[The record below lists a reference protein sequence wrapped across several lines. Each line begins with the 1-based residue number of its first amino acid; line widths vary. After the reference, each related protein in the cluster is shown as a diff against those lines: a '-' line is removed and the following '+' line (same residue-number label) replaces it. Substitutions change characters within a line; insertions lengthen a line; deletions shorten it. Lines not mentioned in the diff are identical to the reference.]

1 MTKISR
7 FRGDQMKKMKL
18 FSFPVALAFAAVVLI
33 SCAGRE
39 PAEPVA
45 GLKAPEGM
53 ADFISFKLTADL
65 SGLSDNQKQMLPLLI
80 EAGEAM
86 DAAYWIQAHGDKEGL
101 LASIDDP
108 ALQRYVEIN
117 YGPWSR
123 LNDNAPFIDGV
134 GPKPAGA
141 NYYPLDMTKEEFEA
155 AVAENK
161 ALSSLYTMVRR
172 DEDGNLIAIPYN
184 QFFEEQIKA
193 ASDKLLAAAELAD
206 DPGFKSYLELR
217 AQALLSNEY
226 FESDLAWMDM
236 KENMIDVVVGP
247 IETYEDQLY
256 GNKASFETFVLLKD
270 MEWSERLSKYA
281 AMLPELQEGLPV
293 PDKYKAEVPGT
304 DSDLN
309 AYDAIYY
316 GGDCNA
322 GSKTIA
328 INLPND
334 EKVQAQKG
342 SRRLQLKNSMQ
353 AKFDKILVPIAGQL
367 VVEDQ
372 RQHVTFNAFF
382 SNTMFHEVA
391 HGLGIANTLDGSG
404 TVREAL
410 QEQASALEEGK
421 ADILGLY
428 MVTKLHEK
436 GELGDAPL
444 EDYYTTFMASI
455 FRSSRFGAAS
465 AHGRANMV
473 RFNYFLEMG
482 AFSRDEETGLYRADY
497 GKMRQA
503 VDAMSE
509 MILRLQGDGD
519 YKGVQ
524 ALMAEKAIISGQ
536 LQQDLDRLAAAGIP
550 VDIIFEQGV
559 EALGL

>member
-1 MTKISR
+1 
-7 FRGDQMKKMKL
+7 MKKMKKSCSL
-18 FSFPVALAFAAVVLI
+18 GLSLALALSIVLLA
-33 SCAGRE
+33 SCAGPE
-39 PAEPVA
+39 QPDVKAALTAPA
-45 GLKAPEGM
+45 GM
-53 ADFISFKLTADL
+53 ADFTSFKLTADL
-65 SGLSDNQKQMLPLLI
+65 SGLSDNQRQMLPLLMD
-80 EAGEAM
+80 AGQAM
-86 DAAYWIQAHGDKEGL
+86 DAAYWIQAYGDKDEL
-101 LASIDDP
+101 LASLDDP
-108 ALQRYVEIN
+108 ALKRYVEIN

-123 LNDNAPFIDGV
+123 LNDNDSFIEGV

-141 NYYPLDMTKEEFEA
+141 NYYPVDMTKEEFETA
-155 AVAENK
+155 AAENE
-161 ALSSLYTMVRR
+161 ALRSLYTMVRR
-172 DEDGNLIAIPYN
+172 DAGGNLIAIPYN
-184 QFFEEQIKA
+184 EFFKEQTQT

-217 AQALLSNEY
+217 AKALLSNEY

-236 KENMIDVVVGP
+236 KNNMIDVVVGP
-247 IETYEDQLY
+247 VETYEDQLY
-256 GNKASFETFVLLKD
+256 GYKASFETFILLKD
-270 MEWSERLSKYA
+270 MAWSERLSKYA
-281 AMLPELQEGLPV
+281 AMLPELQAGLPV
-293 PDKYKAEVPGT
+293 PDEYKAEVPGT

-316 GGDCNA
+316 AGDCNA

-334 EKVQAQKG
+334 EEVQARKG
-342 SRRLQLKNSMQ
+342 SRRLQLKNSMK
-353 AKFDKILVPIAGQL
+353 AKFDKILVPIAEQL

-372 RQHVTFNAFF
+372 RRHVTFNAFF

-391 HGLGIANTLDGSG
+391 HGLGIANTLDGAG

-410 QEQASALEEGK
+410 KEQASALEEGK

-473 RFNYFLEMG
+473 RFNYFLENG
-482 AFSRDEETGLYRADY
+482 AFSRDEETGAYRADY
-497 GKMRQA
+497 EKMRQA
-503 VDAMSE
+503 VDALSE

-519 YKGVQ
+519 YEGVT
-524 ALMAEKAIISGQ
+524 ALMAEKGIISGQ
-536 LQQDLDRLAAAGIP
+536 LQEDLDRIAEAGIP
-550 VDIIFEQGV
+550 VDIIFEQGTEV
-559 EALGL
+559 LGI

>member
-1 MTKISR
+1 
-7 FRGDQMKKMKL
+7 MKQIKPFGL
-18 FSFPVALAFAAVVLI
+18 PIALAFAVILVV
-33 SCAGRE
+33 SCTCQDSCE
-39 PAEPVA
+39 PEAE
-45 GLKAPEGM
+45 LKAPDGM
-53 ADFISFKLTADL
+53 ADFTSFTLTADL
-65 SGLSDNQKQMLPLLI
+65 SGLSDNQRQMLPLLI
-80 EAGEAM
+80 DAGKAM
-86 DAAYWIQAHGDKEGL
+86 NAAYWVQAYGDRDEL
-101 LASIDDP
+101 FAAIDDP
-108 ALQRYVEIN
+108 ALKRYVEIN

-123 LNDNAPFIDGV
+123 LNDNAPFIEGV

-141 NYYPLDMTKEEFEA
+141 NYYPADMTKEEFEA
-155 AVAENK
+155 AAAKNE
-161 ALSSLYTMVRR
+161 ALRSLYTMVRR
-172 DEDGNLIAIPYN
+172 DDGGNLIAIPYN
-184 QFFEEQIKA
+184 EFFEEQIKS

-226 FESDLAWMDM
+226 FDSDLAWMDM

-256 GNKASFETFVLLKD
+256 GYKASFETFVLLKD
-270 MEWSERLSKYA
+270 MAWSERLSKYA
-281 AMLPELQEGLPV
+281 AMLPELQAGLPV
-293 PDKYKAEVPGT
+293 PDEYKAEVPGT

-316 GGDCNA
+316 AGDCNA

-334 EKVQAQKG
+334 EEVQARKG
-342 SRRLQLKNSMQ
+342 SRRLQLKNAMQ
-353 AKFDKILVPIAGQL
+353 AKFDKILVPIAGLL
-367 VVEDQ
+367 VAEDQ

-391 HGLGIANTLDGSG
+391 HGLGVANTLDGSG

-410 QEQASALEEGK
+410 KEQASALEEGK

-428 MVTKLHEK
+428 MVTKLHEQ

-482 AFSRDEETGLYRADY
+482 AFRRDEETGAYRADY
-497 GKMRQA
+497 DKMRQA

-519 YKGVQ
+519 YEGVQ
-524 ALMAEKAIISGQ
+524 VLMAEKGIISGQ
-536 LQQDLDRLAAAGIP
+536 LQQDLDRLAEAGIP
-550 VDIIFEQGV
+550 VDIIFEQGA
-559 EALGL
+559 ETLGL

>member
-1 MTKISR
+1 MKIRNSC
-7 FRGDQMKKMKL
+7 FL
-18 FSFPVALAFAAVVLI
+18 VFAVVIALGL
-33 SCAGRE
+33 AGCCSGE
-39 PAEPVA
+39 KTCEGEATP
-45 GLKAPEGM
+45 KAPEGM
-53 ADFISFKLTADL
+53 AEFTSFKLTADL
-65 SGLSDNQKQMLPLLI
+65 SGLSENQRKMLPLLI
-80 EAGEAM
+80 DAGKAM
-86 DAAYWIQAHGDKEGL
+86 DAAFWIQAYGDKDEL

-108 ALQRYVEIN
+108 ALKHYVGIN

-123 LNDNAPFIDGV
+123 LNDNAPFIEGI

-141 NYYPLDMTKEEFEA
+141 NYYPTDMTKEEFEA
-155 AVAENK
+155 AVAGNE

-172 DEDGNLIAIPYN
+172 DEEGKLIAIPYN
-184 QFFEEQIKA
+184 EFFQEQIRT
-193 ASDKLLAAAELAD
+193 ASDNLLAAAELAE
-206 DPGFKSYLELR
+206 DPGFKHYLELR

-226 FESDLAWMDM
+226 FDSDIAWMDM

-256 GNKASFETFVLLKD
+256 GYKASFETFILLKD
-270 MEWSERLSKYA
+270 MAWSERLSKYA
-281 AMLPELQEGLPV
+281 AMLPELQAGLPV
-293 PDKYKAEVPGT
+293 PEEYKKEVPGT

-309 AYDAIYY
+309 AYDVIYY
-316 GGDCNA
+316 AGDCNA

-334 EKVQAQKG
+334 EKVRKAKG
-342 SRRLQLKNSMQ
+342 SRRLQLKNAMR
-353 AKFDKILVPIAGQL
+353 AKFDNILVPIAEQL
-367 VVEDQ
+367 VAEDQ
-372 RQHVTFNAFF
+372 RKHVTFNAFF

-391 HGLGIANTLDGSG
+391 HGLGIDNTLDGSG

-410 QEQASALEEGK
+410 KEQASALEEGK

-455 FRSSRFGAAS
+455 FRSSRFGTAS

-473 RFNYFLEMG
+473 RFNYFQEVG
-482 AFSRDEETGLYRADY
+482 AFSRDENGAYRADY
-497 GKMRQA
+497 AKMRQA
-503 VDAMSE
+503 VDDMSE

-519 YKGVQ
+519 YEGVK
-524 ALMAEKAIISGQ
+524 ALMADKGVISPQ
-536 LQQDLDRLAAAGIP
+536 LREDLDRLAEAGIP
-550 VDIIFEQGV
+550 TDIIFEQGA
-559 EALGL
+559 EPLGL